1 MSPTPE
7 QIVSRVVGDLETD
20 LKHHDVWAEK
30 VDRWYRA
37 WRGVA
42 EKDSDAAQ
50 WKSQLF
56 PPYILQ
62 VIETLSAG
70 TQDPNPRWR
79 VKPRPQASEDMNAIE
94 MLAEGAEEIGYLLSA
109 QREDD
114 DFGPKQAIHRK
125 QGLVAG
131 LSVWKPYW
139 DHSRDDACAE
149 VVDVRDWIWHESSV
163 SIERAKRITHR
174 VWETYEDLKALEK
187 KGVYKNVDEL
197 KESRSYSELLASRES
212 DIFTVDRTK
221 DRIEVLEHWYD
232 GGRRVATVANRKV
245 LLADRENP
253 FEHGK
258 YPFIAAAPIPDL
270 FRIPGVSVV
279 ELIEALQEMLWS
291 LQGRRHES
299 LELVGNAIVM
309 VRDDVLDP
317 SRFIFAPGEQWLVPD
332 KDAVTIWQP
341 DVRSAQI
348 TLDAEALIKAD
359 IQNIPGASPAL
370 LGQSQATEQTA
381 TEISLLTNLAMRRL
395 AAQKYQFT
403 LADVGVAEQWI
414 HLNSQFLTKERYV
427 SYVGPDGEEGWAL
440 IDPEIVKKPW
450 RIVVDQMDE
459 SLVRQERRAE
469 EQAKL
474 QVALSAVPVMA
485 AIGQPLNVQA
495 FVEDFLEAYGVEDKK
510 KYFSQAPQP
519 AAVQAG
525 GMQGQPAPAG
535 PSTPAEGVT
544 APEAND
550 PNSPSN
556 ATSQSPLVAMQRM
569 LAASGGPVNV

>member
-1 MSPTPE
+1 MAPTPE
-7 QIVSRVVGDLETD
+7 QILSRVVRDVDED
-20 LKHHDVWAEK
+20 LKHHDIWTEK

-42 EKDSDAAQ
+42 EPNADAAQ
-50 WKSQLF
+50 WRSQLF

-62 VIETLSAG
+62 VIETLAAG

-79 VKPRPQASEDMNAIE
+79 VKPRPQASQDMNAIE
-94 MLAEGAEEIGYLLSA
+94 ELSEGAEEIGYLLAA
-109 QREDD
+109 QRHEDG
-114 DFGPKQAIHRK
+114 FAKKQAIHRK
-125 QGLVAG
+125 QGLIAG

-139 DHSRDDACAE
+139 DYVRDDACVE

-163 SIERAKRITHR
+163 SVEAAQRITHR
-174 VWETYEDLKALEK
+174 VWKTYDDLKLLEQ
-187 KGVYKNVDEL
+187 KGVYSNVDEL
-197 KESRSYSELLASRES
+197 KNARSAHELLASREG
-212 DIFTVDRTK
+212 DLFNADRTK
-221 DRIEVLEHWYD
+221 DRIEVWECWYD
-232 GGRRVATVANRKV
+232 GGKRVATVANKTV
-245 LLADRENP
+245 LLSDRENP

-258 YPFIAAAPIPDL
+258 YPFVAASPIPDL

-279 ELIEALQEMLWS
+279 ELIEAIQQMLWS

-341 DVRSAQI
+341 DVKSAQI
-348 TLDAEALIKAD
+348 TLDAEALLKAD

-370 LGQSQATEQTA
+370 LGQANATEQTA
-381 TEISLLTNLAMRRL
+381 TEISLLTNLAQRRL

-403 LADVGVAEQWI
+403 LADVEVAEHWI
-414 HLNSQFLTKERYV
+414 KLNSQFLEKERYV

-440 IDPEIVKKPW
+440 IDPELVKQPW

-485 AIGQPLNVQA
+485 AIGQPLNMQA
-495 FVEDFLEAYGVEDKK
+495 FVEDFLDAFGVEDKA

-519 AAVQAG
+519 AAVAQG
-525 GMQGQPAPAG
+525 GGPQMAPPGAEA
-535 PSTPAEGVT
+535 PPEGVT
-544 APEAND
+544 APEASGIS
-550 PNSPSN
+550 SPSN
-556 ATSQSPLVAMQRM
+556 EVSQSPLAAMQRM
-569 LAASGGPVNV
+569 LSGSGGAVNV